1 MQESYQPP
9 KKSWKL
15 ADRPYGPIFLI
26 WMASVKFR
34 EIIHSTLSMQ
44 LVENLTTFFKKTQ
57 SFQLNECVHG
67 TKC

>member
-9 KKSWKL
+9 KKSWTL
-15 ADRPYGPIFLI
+15 TDRPYGPIFLI

-34 EIIHSTLSMQ
+34 EIIHFTLSMQ
-44 LVENLTTFFKKTQ
+44 LVENFLKTQ
-57 SFQLNECVHG
+57 SLNSFQLNDCVHG